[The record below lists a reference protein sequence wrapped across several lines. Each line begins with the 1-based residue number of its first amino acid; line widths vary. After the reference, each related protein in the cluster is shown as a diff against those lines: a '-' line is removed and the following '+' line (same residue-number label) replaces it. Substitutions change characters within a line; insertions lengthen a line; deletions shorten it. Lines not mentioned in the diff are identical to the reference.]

1 MTFPFPL
8 LSNVRE
14 KKLILASVCSSWA
27 VSGHRHI
34 SFLAESFPE
43 RVTRQHTKTTRWG
56 VPGALGSRQKDSLGA
71 SRGKEVCAFQSSAK
85 DGRLREES
93 STPGWEGYRTSSLGK
108 KGECKI

>member
-14 KKLILASVCSSWA
+14 KKLILASVCSSCIGTL
-27 VSGHRHI
+27 SH

-85 DGRLREES
+85 DGRLCEES

>member
-1 MTFPFPL
+1 MPFPFPL

-34 SFLAESFPE
+34 SFPAESFPE

-85 DGRLREES
+85 NGRLCEES
-93 STPGWEGYRTSSLGK
+93 STPGWEGVQNFFF
-108 KGECKI
+108 GEEGRM